1 MAAKSPSLN
10 SLMNYRFVKKQVPK
24 LASGSE
30 SLFSS
35 ETNGGLA
42 PQDSEATDRQT
53 DSQTGSTS
61 SSATVLY
68 ISHEGQSQESQTT
81 NPYNASQDLG
91 SQEPFPPDNEECL
104 PSSPESPI
112 FRSKVK
118 MSNRNCIL
126 DDDTETTSS
135 PWLSKD
141 QGLKNGGASTS
152 TKQRR
157 KSKQEVREGFGDDLT
172 PEQTESVNHLKAMF
186 PDRSMEVIQ
195 QTLESRG
202 WNLDSAINYMMGS
215 SKSLK
220 NTKAKKRIKRIFSSD
235 SEGEDEGSPIHQP
248 AKRARP
254 IESIDA
260 DSNQVTEEMKEKRI
274 TFLQEAFPKKKRRE
288 LHKALVNNNWQ
299 TDDALLELSNLMDN
313 GKERQAALEDEE
325 DDFRSE
331 DEEADSDDSLEMDT
345 ETAKTEREKILA
357 FFDEATIDE
366 LSASPGCSKKRGE
379 LIISLRPFKT
389 WNKLITE
396 FSNNKGLSY
405 DIISGCKEILR
416 VRQVIVKLMQK
427 CEGISKKMETVVS
440 CLTKKTEVEESDD
453 EMIQITKQPKYLSDG
468 CRLKPFQMVGLN
480 WLRIMHSQQLNGI
493 LADEMGLGKTIQTIA
508 FIAHLLEEGETG
520 PHVVIVPSSTIE
532 NWMREFDTW
541 CPQVNL
547 LVYYG
552 SMEDRRQSRMS
563 LLYDTKAEYNVVL
576 TTYNMATG
584 SVEDRALFKKVDFH
598 YAIFDEGHMLK
609 NMSSLRYQN
618 LMKIAAERRLLLTG
632 TPLQNNLL
640 ELMSLLC
647 FVMPEIFSG
656 KTDQLKQMFSMIN
669 RGVDDK
675 AKSKYERERIQQAK
689 RIMKPFVLR
698 RLKSEVQQQLPQK
711 KDQVLHCDL
720 IPPQRALYQ
729 HLIQQFKQVIK
740 DVQGKDT
747 NDGASMLMQL
757 RKASN
762 HPLLLRNHY
771 NDEILLKMAKKLTK
785 EPSHRDRGALAELI
799 YEDMSVLNDYD
810 IMKLC
815 DQYPKYLGSFKLD
828 TSVIMESG
836 KFKELERLLEQNK
849 SQGDRV
855 LLFSQFTMMMDIM
868 EDFLKIKKYS
878 YLRLDGSTPVPDR
891 QELIDKYTRDESIFI
906 FILSTRAGGLGINL
920 TAANVVIIHDIDFNP
935 YNDKQA
941 EDRCHRVGQT
951 REVSVV
957 RLISK
962 DTVEEG
968 MLRCARGKLKL
979 EKDITTDENT
989 DKENT
994 SDVASLLKEA
1004 LAESS

>member
-10 SLMNYRFVKKQVPK
+10 SLMNYRFVKKQGPK

-35 ETNGGLA
+35 ETNGSCNG
-42 PQDSEATDRQT
+42 QDTEITSRQN
-53 DSQTGSTS
+53 DSQTSSAS
-61 SSATVLY
+61 SSVTIMY
-68 ISHEGQSQESQTT
+68 FNKEGESQNSETT
-81 NPYNASQDLG
+81 IPYNASQDLG
-91 SQEPFPPDNEECL
+91 SQDPFQQNDEDHA
-104 PSSPESPI
+104 PSSPESPV
-112 FRSKVK
+112 FRGKVK
-118 MSNRNCIL
+118 GSNKNCIR
-126 DDDTETTSS
+126 DDDTELTSS
-135 PWLSKD
+135 PWLSKE
-141 QGLKNGGASTS
+141 QEITNGAASTS
-152 TKQRR
+152 AKQRR
-157 KSKQEVREGFGDDLT
+157 KSKQEVRQGFGDDLT
-172 PEQTESVNHLKAMF
+172 PEQTEAVNHLKAMF
-186 PDRSMEVIQ
+186 PDRSMEVLQ
-195 QTLESRG
+195 GALEARG
-202 WNLDSAINYMMGS
+202 WNVEEAVDHVIDS

-220 NTKAKKRIKRIFSSD
+220 TKKAKKRIIRMASSD
-235 SEGEDEGSPIHQP
+235 SEDGGGSPVHRP

-254 IESIDA
+254 IESVELDTTQISEAQKD
-260 DSNQVTEEMKEKRI
+260 KRI
-274 TFLQEAFPKKKRRE
+274 MFLQEAFPRRKRRE
-288 LHKALVNNNWQ
+288 LHRALENNNWQ

-345 ETAKTEREKILA
+345 ETAQTEREKILS
-357 FFDEATIDE
+357 FFDEATADE
-366 LSASPGCSKKRGE
+366 LSATPGCSKKRAE
-379 LIISLRPFKT
+379 IIISLRPFNT
-389 WNKLITE
+389 WNKLISE

-416 VRQVIVKLMQK
+416 VRQVILKLMQK

-440 CLTKKTEVEESDD
+440 CLTKKTEVEDSDD
-453 EMIQITKQPKYLSDG
+453 EAIQITKQPQYLSPN
-468 CRLKPFQMVGLN
+468 CQLKPFQMVGLN

-508 FIAHLLEEGETG
+508 FIAHLLEEGERG

-532 NWMREFDTW
+532 NWMREFETW
-541 CPQVNL
+541 CPEVNL

-563 LLYDTKAEYNVVL
+563 LLYDSKSEYNVVL

-584 SVEDRALFKKVDFH
+584 SVEDRALFKKVEFH

-689 RIMKPFVLR
+689 RIMRPFVLR

-711 KDQVLHCDL
+711 KDRVLHCEL
-720 IPPQRALYQ
+720 IPPQRELYQ
-729 HLIQQFKQVIK
+729 RLIHQFKAVMK
-740 DVQGKDT
+740 EDRGKET

-762 HPLLLRNHY
+762 HPLLLRNQY
-771 NDEILLKMAKKLTK
+771 NDDILMKMAKQLTK
-785 EPSHRDRGALAELI
+785 EPSHRDRGALKELI
-799 YEDMSVLNDYD
+799 HEDMAVLNDYD

-828 TSVIMESG
+828 ASVIMESG
-836 KFKELERLLEQNK
+836 KFKELEKLLETNK

-855 LLFSQFTMMMDIM
+855 LLFSQFTMMMDII
-868 EDFLKIKKYS
+868 EDFLKMKKYS
-878 YLRLDGSTPVPDR
+878 YLRLDGSTPVPER
-891 QELIDKYTRDESIFI
+891 QELIDRYTKDESIFI

-968 MLRCARGKLKL
+968 MLRVARGKLKL
-979 EKDITTDENT
+979 EKDITTDEST

>member
-10 SLMNYRFVKKQVPK
+10 SLMNYRFVKKQGPK

-35 ETNGGLA
+35 ETNGSLNV
-42 PQDSEATDRQT
+42 QDTEATNRQN
-53 DSQTGSTS
+53 DSQTSSAS
-61 SSATVLY
+61 SSVTIIY
-68 ISHEGQSQESQTT
+68 YNKEGESQNSETT
-81 NPYNASQDLG
+81 IPYNASQDLG
-91 SQEPFPPDNEECL
+91 SQDPFQQNDEDHA
-104 PSSPESPI
+104 PSSPESPV
-112 FRSKVK
+112 FRGKVK
-118 MSNRNCIL
+118 GSNKNCIR
-126 DDDTETTSS
+126 DDDTEPTSS
-135 PWLSKD
+135 PWLSKE
-141 QGLKNGGASTS
+141 QGITNGAASTS
-152 TKQRR
+152 AKQRR
-157 KSKQEVREGFGDDLT
+157 KSKQEVRQGFGDDLT
-172 PEQTESVNHLKAMF
+172 PEQTEAVNHLKAMF
-186 PDRSMEVIQ
+186 PDRSMEVLQ
-195 QTLESRG
+195 GALEARG
-202 WNLDSAINYMMGS
+202 WNVEEAVDHVIDS

-220 NTKAKKRIKRIFSSD
+220 TKKAKKRIIRMASSD
-235 SEGEDEGSPIHQP
+235 SEDGGGSPIHRP

-254 IESIDA
+254 IESVDLETTQISEAQKD
-260 DSNQVTEEMKEKRI
+260 KRI
-274 TFLQEAFPKKKRRE
+274 LFLQEAFPRRKRR
-288 LHKALVNNNWQ
+288 
-299 TDDALLELSNLMDN
+299 
-313 GKERQAALEDEE
+313 
-325 DDFRSE
+325 
-331 DEEADSDDSLEMDT
+331 MDT
-345 ETAKTEREKILA
+345 ESAQSEREKILS
-357 FFDEATIDE
+357 FFDEATADE
-366 LSASPGCSKKRGE
+366 LSATPGCSKKRAE
-379 LIISLRPFKT
+379 IIISLRPFNT
-389 WNKLITE
+389 WNKLISQ

-416 VRQVIVKLMQK
+416 VRQVILKLMQK

-440 CLTKKTEVEESDD
+440 CLTKRTEVEDSDD
-453 EMIQITKQPKYLSDG
+453 EAIQITKQPQYLSPN
-468 CRLKPFQMVGLN
+468 CQLKPFQMVGLN

-508 FIAHLLEEGETG
+508 FIAHLLEEGERG

-532 NWMREFDTW
+532 NWMREFETW
-541 CPQVNL
+541 CPEVNL

-552 SMEDRRQSRMS
+552 SVEDRRQSRMS
-563 LLYDTKAEYNVVL
+563 LLYDSKSEYNVVL

-584 SVEDRALFKKVDFH
+584 SVEDRALFKKVEFH

-689 RIMKPFVLR
+689 RIMRPFVLR

-711 KDQVLHCDL
+711 KDRVLHCEL
-720 IPPQRALYQ
+720 IPPQRELYQ
-729 HLIQQFKQVIK
+729 RLIHRFKEVMK
-740 DVQGKDT
+740 EDRGKET
-747 NDGASMLMQL
+747 NEGASMLMQL

-762 HPLLLRNHY
+762 HPLLLRNQY
-771 NDEILLKMAKKLTK
+771 TDDILMKMAKQLTK
-785 EPSHRDRGALAELI
+785 EPSHRDRGALKELI
-799 YEDMSVLNDYD
+799 HEDMSVLNDYD

-828 TSVIMESG
+828 ASVIMESG
-836 KFKELERLLEQNK
+836 KFKELEKLLETNK

-855 LLFSQFTMMMDIM
+855 LLFSQFTMMMDII
-868 EDFLKIKKYS
+868 EDFLKMKKYS

-891 QELIDKYTRDESIFI
+891 QELIDRYTKDESIFI

-968 MLRCARGKLKL
+968 MLRVARGKLKL

-1004 LAESS
+1004 LAGNTDKENTSDVASLLKEALAGSS